1 MNSFIQEFEILGLF
15 GYKDFHIT
23 FNNNILILIGENGFG
38 KTTILNAINYTIQG
52 CYKELLS
59 IKFDKIRIVIGNE
72 TFEFE
77 YSQLREYYQAINNDD
92 DRSILVDFLK
102 KNIEP
107 SDFELL
113 LKRVEQDEP
122 LQENLENEIFT
133 QLSDTKLKKE
143 ISKYL
148 ARERRFGV
156 FASLRKKIKSFGYKF
171 MYEPTYRRVE
181 VNLSEEEIN
190 ERIERRRNLIY
201 GRHFDE
207 ENQSY
212 AMKVIK
218 FGMNDVNSLIKK
230 VTNEIRESSLRGFA
244 KVSGEMIRQLIN
256 VRPTEDTQPI
266 NLDKDSLKIILD
278 RTGNNLTPE
287 EKDRCIQQIESGKNK
302 KSPYLNYFLRQLYDV
317 YESLKQYDIA
327 IKKFIDVCN
336 KYLVDKKF
344 VYDEG
349 QVDIK
354 IYRCLDGVPDINDA
368 KVVNLEQLSSGEK
381 QIVSIFAQTYLR
393 FDNKFVMFLDEP
405 ELSLSIY
412 WQENILQDILD
423 SNRCA
428 FLMVVTHSPFIFRNS
443 LVKYTV
449 GLQEFIKPIL

>member
-1 MNSFIQEFEILGLF
+1 VQLF
-15 GYKDFHIT
+15 THIYQLKLIPPT
-23 FNNNILILIGENGFG
+23 GFNNNILILIGENGFG

-428 FLMVVTHSPFIFRNS
+428 FLIVVTHSPFIFRNS

>member
-1 MNSFIQEFEILGLF
+1 MQLF
-15 GYKDFHIT
+15 THIYQLKLIPPT
-23 FNNNILILIGENGFG
+23 GFNNNILILIGENGFG

-428 FLMVVTHSPFIFRNS
+428 FLIVVTHSPFIFRNS